1 MAYFLLAVTPER
13 FRMNTEIEVK
23 FLNVDFDVMRTKL
36 QAIGATCEQPMRDMR
51 RTIFAT
57 PEMDRQR
64 NAYIR
69 VRDEGDKVTVTYKHF
84 AELSLTGAAELET
97 VVGDFDTMVGIMRAT
112 GMRQRAYQESRRETW
127 HLGDTEVVLDEW
139 PWLKPYIEI
148 EGATEEGVRETAKLL
163 GCDWDEAI
171 FGAVTQI
178 YEAEYPGT
186 RASDIILEPEI
197 RFGAPLPDILKA
209 EVAA

>member
-1 MAYFLLAVTPER
+1 MK
-13 FRMNTEIEVK
+13 TEIEVK
-23 FLNVDFDVMRTKL
+23 FINVNHDELRAKL
-36 QAIGATCEQPMRDMR
+36 RELGAVCEQPMRDMR
-51 RTIFAT
+51 RAIFAT
-57 PEMDRQR
+57 PEMDEQR

-97 VVGDFDTMVGIMRAT
+97 TVGDFDTMVEIMRQT
-112 GMRQRAYQESRRETW
+112 GIGQRAYQESRRETW

-139 PWLKPYIEI
+139 PWLNPYVEI
-148 EGATEEGVRETAKLL
+148 EGETEEGVRDTAKLL
-163 GCDWDEAI
+163 GFDWSTAI

-186 RASDIILEPEI
+186 QASDIILEPEI
-197 RFGAPLPDILKA
+197 KFGAELPTILR
-209 EVAA
+209 

>member
-1 MAYFLLAVTPER
+1 MK
-13 FRMNTEIEVK
+13 TEIEVK
-23 FLNVDFDVMRTKL
+23 FLDVNHDELRAKL
-36 QAIGATCEQPMRDMR
+36 RELGAVCEQPMRDMR
-51 RTIFAT
+51 RAIFAT
-57 PEMDRQR
+57 PEMDEQR

-84 AELSLTGAAELET
+84 ADLSITGASELET
-97 VVGDFDTMVGIMRAT
+97 IVGDFDTMVGIMRAT

-148 EGATEEGVRETAKLL
+148 EGETEEGVRSTAELL
-163 GCDWDEAI
+163 GFNWSGAV

-186 RASDIILEPEI
+186 RAGDIILESEI
-197 RFGAPLPDILKA
+197 RFGLPLPDVLKEEIA
-209 EVAA
+209 V

>member
-1 MAYFLLAVTPER
+1 MK
-13 FRMNTEIEVK
+13 TEIEVK
-23 FLNVDFDVMRTKL
+23 FLDVNHDELRAKL
-36 QAIGATCEQPMRDMR
+36 RELGAVCEQTMRDMR
-51 RTIFAT
+51 RAIFAT
-57 PEMDRQR
+57 PEMDEQR

-97 VVGDFDTMVGIMRAT
+97 TVGDFDAMVGIMRAT
-112 GMRQRAYQESRRETW
+112 GMRQCAYQESRRETW
-127 HLGDTEVVLDEW
+127 YLGDTEVVLDEW

-148 EGATEEGVRETAKLL
+148 EGETEKGVRSTAKSL
-163 GCDWDEAI
+163 GFDWNDAI

-186 RASDIILEPEI
+186 QASDIILEPLI
-197 RFGAPLPDILKA
+197 KFDAPLPAILKEEA
-209 EVAA
+209 VA